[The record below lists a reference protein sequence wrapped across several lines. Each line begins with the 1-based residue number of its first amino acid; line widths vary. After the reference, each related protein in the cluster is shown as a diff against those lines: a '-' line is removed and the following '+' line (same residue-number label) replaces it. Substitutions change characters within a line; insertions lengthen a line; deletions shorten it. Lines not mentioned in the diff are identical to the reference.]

1 MSGAEGGAGRRPRVT
16 LIAAVAAN
24 RAIGREGGLPW
35 HLPRDLRR
43 FKELTVGHAMVMGRR
58 TWESIDGPLPK
69 RRIVV
74 VSGRP
79 GWRPEPPAATVEGA
93 ATVEEALARAAEL
106 EAAHPA
112 PEVFVA
118 GGSGIY
124 RAALPY
130 ADRLQ
135 LTRIEQE
142 FAGDAFFPEVD
153 FTGWRLTAEE
163 RFGPEPGV
171 PFAYRFEVWDR
182 AAASEV

>member
-1 MSGAEGGAGRRPRVT
+1 MSRPRIT

-24 RAIGREGGLPW
+24 RAIGRDGGLPW

-43 FKELTVGHAMVMGRR
+43 FQRLTRGHAMVMGRR
-58 TWESIDGPLPK
+58 TWETLDGPLPN
-69 RRIVV
+69 RHIVV
-74 VSGRP
+74 VSRRP
-79 GWRPEPPAATVEGA
+79 DWRPAPPNPCVEAA
-93 ATVEEALARAAEL
+93 ATVEEALARGAAIETA
-106 EAAHPA
+106 AAHPE

-118 GGSGIY
+118 GGADIY

-142 FAGDAFFPEVD
+142 VAADTFFPELD
-153 FTGWRLTAEE
+153 LTGWRLTEEE
-163 RFGPEPGV
+163 RYEPEGEV

-182 AAASEV
+182 SGPPREI